1 MITPDTCSP
10 LIQPCQSLFVAPC
23 SHVWHY
29 KCIRPILNGP
39 TWPNFLCPNCRAVTD
54 LEADVEDQP
63 DFEEWAE
70 EEEAPNADV
79 DVAKPATVDRH
90 MTPRASMNALST
102 VLTAP
107 DDNRSLSDLQ
117 NAITNI
123 SITDSHDAGASQ
135 PGPVRLMDPRTPHRP
150 LEPVSASV
158 TQPVGI
164 AHTTEYSGLS
174 PLYLAARDTLH
185 EDRHNGPMTPRN
197 DAGPFVLDGSAGRT
211 QGSRLRDVSPS
222 STGSGSGSGSDAVAG
237 PRERLG

>member
-1 MITPDTCSP
+1 
-10 LIQPCQSLFVAPC
+10 
-23 SHVWHY
+23 VWHY

-63 DFEEWAE
+63 DFDEWEE
-70 EEEAPNADV
+70 EEEAPGADA
-79 DVAKPATVDRH
+79 DADAAKPATVDRH

-102 VLTAP
+102 VLTAL

-123 SITDSHDAGASQ
+123 TITDPPDASASQ
-135 PGPVRLMDPRTPHRP
+135 PAPARPIDPRTPHRP

-174 PLYLAARDTLH
+174 PLYLAARDPLH
-185 EDRHNGPMTPRN
+185 ADRHDGPMTPRN
-197 DAGPFVLDGSAGRT
+197 DAGPFVLDGSAGRA
-211 QGSRLRDVSPS
+211 QGSRLRDVSPD
-222 STGSGSGSGSDAVAG
+222 STGSGSGSGSDAATA
-237 PRERLG
+237 PPERLG